1 MKLSHLLLP
10 LTLIFLLTA
19 GGCQLGDSQSD
30 SSDLQEPARSIQIDG
45 EAYLPLTDALKGTA
59 VSGRLEKGV
68 LYLSESGLEAILHP
82 GEAYLYRRDYITA
95 VLPAPF
101 VLRDGEGYLPKSFC
115 QAFLGDGTLFD
126 NLLFF
131 RDEVSAAFRVP
142 DSEQGQ
148 KLLAALELPR
158 SMGIETRN
166 LDIGR
171 VFTEQPL
178 SEYPK
183 ALAAELGEMGFANP
197 QDYTY
202 SEYVVLTEARTVEE
216 AGLSSS
222 FLRNEALSE
231 EDPAA
236 WTVGEYKDWQEAD
249 RLAKVEDGLTPEEK
263 AFLAEKSIRLEDL
276 RYLQKTFYN
285 AYMRRSDDELRSVIE
300 KAYQMKLSFVVDN
313 SVF

>member
-10 LTLIFLLTA
+10 LTLLFLLAA
-19 GGCQLGDSQSD
+19 GGCGAGDSQRE
-30 SSDLQEPARSIQIDG
+30 LLNVQEPTRSIQIDG
-45 EAYLPLTDALKGTA
+45 ETYLSLDDALKDTA
-59 VSGRLEKGV
+59 VSAWLEEDE
-68 LYLSESGLEAILHP
+68 LHLSESGLEAVLRP
-82 GEAYLYRRDYITA
+82 GGLYLYRRDYITA

-101 VLRDGEGYLPKSFC
+101 VLRDGEGYLPESFC
-115 QAFLGDGTLFD
+115 QAFLSDGTLFD

-158 SMGIETRN
+158 SMNIETLN

-171 VFTEQPL
+171 VFTEQLL

-202 SEYVVLTEARTVEE
+202 SEYIVLTEARTVEE
-216 AGLSSS
+216 AGLSQL
-222 FLRNEALSE
+222 FLRNDALSS
-231 EDPAA
+231 EDPTA
-236 WTVGEYKDWQEAD
+236 WTVSEYKDWQAAERLTEVEAS
-249 RLAKVEDGLTPEEK
+249 LSPEEK
-263 AFLAEKSIRLEDL
+263 DFLTDKGIRLEDL

-300 KAYQMKLSFVVDN
+300 KAYQMKLSFVVEN
-313 SVF
+313 SAF